1 MLYLSLIF
9 TGFVLTFILV
19 KFIEKIAYI
28 AGIMFS
34 LTVLGILI
42 IPFNMDLGVKVAM
55 WMFCLLVMLG
65 VLFLFSGLL
74 SAIIVTPIMLLWGS
88 IKGLFKSN

>member
-1 MLYLSLIF
+1 MLYISLIF
-9 TGFVLTFILV
+9 TGFVLTFLLV

-34 LTVLGILI
+34 LMVLGVVI
-42 IPFNMDLGVKVAM
+42 IPFNMQFGLNLAM

-65 VLFLFSGLL
+65 ILFLFSGLL

>member
-1 MLYLSLIF
+1 MMYLSLIF

-19 KFIEKIAYI
+19 KFIEKITYI
-28 AGIMFS
+28 VGIMFS
-34 LTVLGILI
+34 LMVIGLI
-42 IPFNMDLGVKVAM
+42 IAPFNPNFGLNLTM
-55 WMFCLLVMLG
+55 WMFLLLVLLG
-65 VLFLFSGLL
+65 IVFLFSGLL